1 MTTTISAKNEESI
14 VILINDSKEQAFIYA
29 GSTDRDKKRRK
40 VWFSNEPIKP
50 DDVVD
55 IKVIESDGMKE
66 SAIMTGF
73 ILKLNG
79 EVFAGAMDG
88 CSTITITGKNDTFR
102 LEFGGMDKLAHSCV
116 WCTKTLEA
124 GDRLS
129 IKYTDID
136 KSEISAFAEFVDV
149 VDEFKLLESY
159 HRMKQELMDE
169 GLI

>member
-1 MTTTISAKNEESI
+1 MN
-14 VILINDSKEQAFIYA
+14 
-29 GSTDRDKKRRK
+29 
-40 VWFSNEPIKP
+40 
-50 DDVVD
+50 
-55 IKVIESDGMKE
+55 
-66 SAIMTGF
+66 GF

-136 KSEISAFAEFVDV
+136 ESEISAFAEFIDV

-159 HRMKQELMDE
+159 HRMKQELIDE

>member
-1 MTTTISAKNEESI
+1 MI
-14 VILINDSKEQAFIYA
+14 
-29 GSTDRDKKRRK
+29 
-40 VWFSNEPIKP
+40 
-50 DDVVD
+50 
-55 IKVIESDGMKE
+55 
-66 SAIMTGF
+66 GF
-73 ILKLNG
+73 ILKLND

-102 LEFGGMDKLAHSCV
+102 LEFGSMDKLAHSCV

-136 KSEISAFAEFVDV
+136 KSEISAFAEFIDV

>member
-1 MTTTISAKNEESI
+1 MN
-14 VILINDSKEQAFIYA
+14 
-29 GSTDRDKKRRK
+29 
-40 VWFSNEPIKP
+40 
-50 DDVVD
+50 
-55 IKVIESDGMKE
+55 
-66 SAIMTGF
+66 GF

-102 LEFGGMDKLAHSCV
+102 LEFGG
-116 WCTKTLEA
+116 
-124 GDRLS
+124 
-129 IKYTDID
+129 TDID
-136 KSEISAFAEFVDV
+136 ESEISAFAEFIDV